1 MGLCG
6 FGAGLGR
13 TACSAA
19 GTRSDAA
26 LRRAGAGLDR
36 ARRRRRQWR
45 RSRSWS
51 RGDGHEELALGEL
64 DDQLFLLAPAAEGNE
79 GKRGKYLYLPWRNF
93 FAKADTRAMVTRA
106 GSTPVGKALER
117 THGLSAKIVGYDS
130 NEEYN
135 QATIQVMF
143 KDGGPFSYFLE
154 PPKPEN
160 QRRGNENMFLTH
172 PAVYILTGNPCM
184 GLDPEVLRL

>member
-1 MGLCG
+1 MR
-6 FGAGLGR
+6 LGGRQYAKRYR
-13 TACSAA
+13 TAQ
-19 GTRSDAA
+19 G
-26 LRRAGAGLDR
+26 RAGAGQQGEDGDSG
-36 ARRRRRQWR
+36 AGAGGHV
-45 RSRSWS
+45 
-51 RGDGHEELALGEL
+51 GDGHEALALGEL

>member
-1 MGLCG
+1 MGIPVSNLRDT
-6 FGAGLGR
+6 LW
-13 TACSAA
+13 
-19 GTRSDAA
+19 DAHMNSNDTEDEYTQNVKEA
-26 LRRAGAGLDR
+26 
-36 ARRRRRQWR
+36 
-45 RSRSWS
+45 
-51 RGDGHEELALGEL
+51 
-64 DDQLFLLAPAAEGNE
+64 FI
-79 GKRGKYLYLPWRNF
+79 GKYLYLPWKNF
-93 FAKADTRAMVTRA
+93 FTKTDTKRMITRA
-106 GSTPVGKALER
+106 GSTPVGKALDR

-184 GLDPEVLRL
+184 GLDPEVFF